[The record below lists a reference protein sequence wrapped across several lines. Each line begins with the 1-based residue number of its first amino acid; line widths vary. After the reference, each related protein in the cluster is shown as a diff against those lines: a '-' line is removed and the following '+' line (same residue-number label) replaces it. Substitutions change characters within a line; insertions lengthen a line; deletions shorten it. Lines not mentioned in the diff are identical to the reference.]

1 MFAIKQHTKN
11 KTMTKV
17 KIALTKIANHYRDYN
32 FFTLSWSQLTR
43 VEKQLNELLKRIE
56 FAKERMINETTND

>member
-1 MFAIKQHTKN
+1 
-11 KTMTKV
+11 MTKV

-43 VEKQLNELLKRIE
+43 VEKQLNEQLKRIE
-56 FAKERMINETTND
+56 FAKERMINETTNN

>member
-1 MFAIKQHTKN
+1 MRL
-11 KTMTKV
+11 

-43 VEKQLNELLKRIE
+43 VEKQLNEQLKRIE
-56 FAKERMINETTND
+56 FAKEQIINEKTND